1 MNLAFLTISE
11 LSELIRTKQVSPV
24 EVTNLMLQRI
34 ERLNPTLNAYIT
46 VTPDLAMTAAREAEA
61 EIQRGSWRG
70 PLHGVPIGV
79 KDLFDTAG
87 VKTTAASD
95 LFKDRISNQDAEVVR
110 KLKAAGAV
118 LLGKHNMHE
127 FAYGCSSTVSAF
139 GPVRNPWNLEYS
151 AGGSSGG
158 TAAAVAAG
166 LCFGGLGSDTGGS
179 IREPAGYCGIVGLK
193 PTYGLVSVDGVI
205 PLARSLDHVGPMTRS
220 VEDAAIMLRA
230 IATYDERS
238 ISKLRVGIPRVFY
251 FESLDSEIEAATND
265 AIIALTKLVSSVEEV
280 TTVPTN
286 DIASRTLIGF
296 EAYSV
301 HADAVAKTPERYQP
315 PTLTLLRA
323 GAQISETDGLRA
335 QQEVVHLRQEILK
348 TFESV
353 DLIITPTVPIPP
365 PTIAAFDAAYSN
377 PAAPATVS
385 DIRRLPLRN
394 TAPFNKYSIPTIS
407 IPCGFTRD
415 GLPIGLQISGPPGG
429 EATVLQLAQAY
440 EQTTDWHKKHPP
452 AERKRDSAQHQ
463 YEERK
468 RGSAQ
473 HQYEDRKRGSAQHQ

>member
-1 MNLAFLTISE
+1 MMDTSTNDLAFFTISE
-11 LSELIRTKQVSPV
+11 LSELIRTKKVSPI
-24 EVTNLMLQRI
+24 EVTRLMLERI
-34 ERLNPTLNAYIT
+34 DRLNPILNAYIT
-46 VTPDLAMTAAREAEA
+46 VTPELAMKAAREAEA
-61 EIQRGSWRG
+61 EIQRGVWRG
-70 PLHGVPIGV
+70 ALHGVPIGV
-79 KDLFDTAG
+79 KDLFNTTG

-95 LFKDRISNQDAEVVR
+95 LFKDRIPVQDAEVVR

-139 GPVRNPWNLEYS
+139 GPVRNPWKLEHS

-158 TAAAVAAG
+158 TASAVAAG

-179 IREPAGYCGIVGLK
+179 IREPAAYCAIVGLK

-220 VEDAAIMLRA
+220 VRDAAIMLRA

-238 ISKLRVGIPRVFY
+238 ISQLRLGIPRAFY
-251 FESLDSEIEAATND
+251 FESLDSEIEMATND
-265 AIIALTKLVSSVEEV
+265 AIAVLRKLVSSIKEV

-323 GAQISETDGLRA
+323 GAQISEGEGLRA
-335 QQEVVHLRQEILK
+335 QQEVVHLRQEILR

-353 DLIITPTVPIPP
+353 DVIITPTVPIPP

-394 TAPFNKYSIPTIS
+394 TAPFNKYGIPTIS

-429 EATVLQLAQAY
+429 EAMVLQLASAY
-440 EQTTDWHKKHPP
+440 ERATDWHQKHPD
-452 AERKRDSAQHQ
+452 AERRPDSAQHQ
-463 YEERK
+463 YAERK
-468 RGSAQ
+468 PDSAQ
-473 HQYEDRKRGSAQHQ
+473 HQ